1 MRIAIE
7 EDASRPGEGCARI
20 LLPGL
25 AGRAMPN
32 AVTFTREGFGAD
44 SLGPD
49 GWQVAAGRVTPIEV
63 TSEGDTLV
71 VVLGPEAAEHLET
84 GPVRMGI
91 PALGLDQVV
100 IWPDIAPAVA
110 GRRGGFGAQRRGD
123 AAPRRV
129 PPKASTA
136 PPAEDE
142 TVIVKAAPEPPPP
155 VNERILPPE
164 APRPNASRLPIAL
177 LAVLL
182 LLAGAG
188 AGGWWFWPQIQAMV
202 NPPAPQ
208 VAQPQPQPQPQ
219 PQAQPAAQPGDP
231 TENATPAEIAAMRLP
246 PERILAIA
254 QRRSATGRH
263 GDALLLMELAADQQ
277 YGPALAALARLY
289 DPATFVAGGALSA
302 PNAVKAAELYRGA
315 QRAGEAS
322 VAAPRDA
329 LRQRLEAASR
339 NGDAIAALALRDF
352 WP

>member
-1 MRIAIE
+1 MRVIIE

-25 AGRAMPN
+25 GGRAMPN

-49 GWQVAAGRVTPIEV
+49 GWQVAAGRIEPIEV
-63 TSEGDTLV
+63 TNEGDALV
-71 VVLGPEAAEHLET
+71 LVLGPEAAEHLET

-91 PALGLDQVV
+91 PALGLDQIV

-110 GRRGGFGAQRRGD
+110 GRRGGFGAQRRGE
-123 AAPRRV
+123 AQQRRV
-129 PPKASTA
+129 PPKATAA
-136 PPAEDE
+136 PPADDA
-142 TVIVKAAPEPPPP
+142 TVIVKPTPPVAPPPP
-155 VNERILPPE
+155 QQERILPPE
-164 APRPNASRLPIAL
+164 APRPNASRLPVAL
-177 LAVLL
+177 LAVLV

-208 VAQPQPQPQPQ
+208 VAQPQPQPP
-219 PQAQPAAQPGDP
+219 AQPGDP

-254 QRRSATGRH
+254 QRRGAQGRH

-289 DPATFVAGGALSA
+289 DPATFAAGGALSA

-315 QRAGEAS
+315 QRAGDAS